1 MATAETL
8 YRING
13 RYYTAAGRDDYYFEN
28 PDSTFTP
35 TPVQATRYDVTVKAL
50 DPASCTIWYDGSG
63 DGSPMAVVRTEN
75 EKRVTRRENDNAS
88 NVITF
93 HVYKVN
99 SNFVFVYGAH
109 PAHPGYCRFYTA
121 PSGCVKVVPTSGGK
135 YVFMGALTFIE
146 GQYDSAAANLAS
158 GTEYNSAK
166 ITYNNSSHLVWFG
179 TDVGLD
185 KSYAILCGYVW
196 FLAVTPLSFTL
207 QASLNQTTR
216 TVANGK
222 KRALVTDIEDYNSG
236 SNASLSTKASTGSVT
251 FNYWYVMRTG
261 LGLYMP
267 NYTSRILRAATAQ
280 SSDGDDL
287 VLRGVNTKSDG
298 SGTFY
303 PVGADIAEVVTRRP
317 SYDTYDFRVML
328 YGVFARRW
336 SVTVE
341 ANGGTG
347 ADAFYYS
354 PDTGSFYADQNLTET
369 VAALS
374 PYTKASAQFIGLFTT
389 DSPTGTRAVAP
400 DGAFEEGW
408 TPSNG
413 DVLYAQ
419 WRVVFEVTLDK
430 EGGTGGADAVW
441 YDSGAGGFVLPN
453 SQAVVTAVSV
463 PVLECYAFLGYFS
476 AASGGT
482 QLIGPGGTLLD
493 ALTSS
498 PPASATTLH
507 AQWDRV
513 SWKMSLDPCDGS
525 GGNSALF
532 CDGVNSVFY
541 RDDQLQSEADPVEI
555 PSRTG
560 HAFLGFYTAAS
571 GGTQCVDADGHVVM
585 SAFAANGTLYAQWQ
599 PKTYTVTFDYGIG
612 SGSEETRT
620 VTWNQP
626 IGALPAVTA
635 PTGDYEFDGWTLDG
649 AQVTA
654 SSPWLKD
661 ADSLLVAKWVGAFGD
676 VTDYFGLASARL
688 VPFSS
693 DSGDN
698 KQRLAVRHYGRFE
711 GGDQNSIAWRNPTV
725 SYMVVGDMTL
735 DVHLGRA
742 FAAQSGVTG
751 YMITSVRVETAI
763 GSFPVVVVSAVANE
777 GANSINDFHASIPIV
792 ARARP
797 QALLGSVSGGGELQS
812 LTLTL
817 AADPVVLAENMQPCA
832 SDIVNGRI
840 EVEAETLSTHP
851 SSAPTA
857 GGDFHGLGV
866 PQAGSGTDFT
876 RWRISARKEL

>member
-13 RYYTAAGRDDYYFEN
+13 RYYTAAGRDDYFFAN
-28 PDSTFTP
+28 PNSTYTP
-35 TPVQATRYDVTVKAL
+35 TAFQATRYDITVKAI
-50 DPASCTIWYDGSG
+50 DPESCTIWYDGTG
-63 DGSPMAVVRTEN
+63 DGSNNGYQRTEN
-75 EKRVTRRENDNAS
+75 GKRVTRYENENAS
-88 NVITF
+88 NVLTF

-99 SNFVFVYGAH
+99 GNFVACYGAH
-109 PAHPGYCRFYTA
+109 PAHPGFCGFYTTVT
-121 PSGCVKVVPTSGGK
+121 GCVKIVPKSGGK
-135 YVFMGALTFIE
+135 HVFNGSRIFID
-146 GQYDSAAANLAS
+146 GQYASVAANLAS
-158 GTEYNSAK
+158 GSEYNSAK
-166 ITYNNSSHLVWFG
+166 ITYNNSSCLIWFG
-179 TDVGLD
+179 SGVALD
-185 KSYAILCGYVW
+185 KSYAVQCGYLW
-196 FLAVTPLSFTL
+196 FLAVNPLSFTL
-207 QASLNQTTR
+207 QASLNQNTR

-251 FNYWYVMRTG
+251 FAYWYVVRAG
-261 LGLYMP
+261 LGLYSP
-267 NYTSRILRAATAQ
+267 GDSVRIQRAASAQ
-280 SSDGDDL
+280 SSDGDAL
-287 VLRGVNTKSDG
+287 VLLGVNTKSDG

-303 PVGADIAEVVTRRP
+303 PVGSDIAEIVTRRP
-317 SYDTYDFRVML
+317 SYDTYDFRVTL

-336 SVTVE
+336 AVTVE

-347 ADAFYYS
+347 AEAFYYS
-354 PDTGSFYADQNLTET
+354 PDTGSFYADQSLTET
-369 VAALS
+369 VAALA

-400 DGAFEEGW
+400 DGSFEEDW
-408 TPSNG
+408 TPADG

-419 WRVVFEVTLDK
+419 WRVVVEVTLDK

-453 SQAVVTAVSV
+453 TQEVVTAVSV
-463 PVLECYAFLGYFS
+463 PALECFAFLGYYT

-482 QLIGPGGTLLD
+482 QMIGSGGDLLA

-513 SWKMSLDPCDGS
+513 SWKMALDPCDGS
-525 GGNSALF
+525 GGDSALF
-532 CDGVNSVFY
+532 CNGVDDVFF
-541 RDDQLQSEADPVEI
+541 RGALRPSQAAPADLPA
-555 PSRTG
+555 RTG
-560 HAFLGFYTAAS
+560 HTFLGYYTAAS

-585 SAFAANGTLYAQWQ
+585 SAFASNGTLSAQWQ

-612 SGSEETRT
+612 SGSEETRI

-626 IGALPAVTA
+626 IGTLPSVTA
-635 PTGDYEFDGWTLDG
+635 PAGDFEFDGWLLDG

-654 SSPWLKD
+654 ESLWLKD

-676 VTDYFGLASARL
+676 VTDYFGLASALL
-688 VPFSS
+688 VPMSS
-693 DSGDN
+693 DSGDDR
-698 KQRLAVRHYGRFE
+698 QRLAVRHYGKFE

-751 YMITSVRVETAI
+751 YMITSVRVDTAI
-763 GSFPVVVVSAVANE
+763 GAFPVVTVSAVANE
-777 GANSINDFHASIPIV
+777 GANSINDFHASIQIL

-817 AADPVVLAENMQPCA
+817 SADPVVVAENMQPCA

-851 SSAPTA
+851 SSPPTA

-866 PQAGSGTDFT
+866 QQVGAGTDYT